1 MNLTEL
7 QTFLAIVETGSLVRA
22 SERLNV
28 TQSTVTT
35 RLKSL
40 EQDLGQTLLHRQKSG
55 AELTASGLKFKR
67 YAEVMTELWRQ
78 ARQETSLP
86 EGMDGLCNIGCHM
99 DLWPR
104 LGRQLFDQIH
114 QNYSNMALSAWP
126 GEQAELDHWLGTGL
140 VDAALTYRPTAHEN
154 QTIHALPAEQLVLV
168 STRPDSPLRFDPG
181 YVYVNA
187 GEDFG
192 RRHAEAYSD
201 AATAKVSFGCAVW
214 ALDHLLEH
222 GGSAYLPARL
232 AEPYLAAGKFYRLPD
247 APVFTR
253 NTYLITNDAAA
264 AGWPWLPAMVERL
277 SVQGV
282 GSPTRSQSRS
292 KHA

>member
-1 MNLTEL
+1 MNLAGL

-28 TQSTVTT
+28 TQSTVTA

-55 AELTASGLKFKR
+55 AELTSSGLKFKR

-86 EGMDGLCNIGCHM
+86 DGIEAVCNIGCHI

-104 LGRQLFDQIH
+104 LGRDLFDHIH
-114 QNYSNMALSAWP
+114 QSQPNMALSAWP
-126 GEQAELDHWLGTGL
+126 GEQADLDQWLGTGL
-140 VDAALTYRPTAHEN
+140 VDAALTYRPSAHEN
-154 QTIHALPAEQLVLV
+154 QTIHALPGEQLILV
-168 STRPDSPLRFDPG
+168 STRPDSPMRFDPG

-187 GEDFG
+187 GEDFA
-192 RRHAEAYSD
+192 RRHAAAYSD
-201 AATAKVSFGCAVW
+201 AATATVSFGCAVW

-222 GGSAYLPARL
+222 GGSAYLPKRL
-232 AEPYLAAGKFYRLPD
+232 AEPHLSAGVFFPIAD
-247 APVFTR
+247 APMFSR
-253 NTYLITNDAAA
+253 NVYLIINDTAA
-264 AGWPWLPAMVERL
+264 AGWPWLPAMVARL
-277 SVQGV
+277 S
-282 GSPTRSQSRS
+282 
-292 KHA
+292 K